1 MIKFFLDANIPYSS
15 KQIFKSFGTVEHAR
29 DAGLSRA
36 ADKEILKYAVKN
48 KSILVTK
55 DLEFGNILIYPIK
68 SHRGVIILRLPFY
81 YTAEQIN
88 KALVQFLKSVELEEI
103 RNSITVVELG
113 RYRIRK

>member
-15 KQIFKSFGTVEHAR
+15 KQIFKDFGTVEHTR
-29 DAGLSRA
+29 DVGLSKA
-36 ADKEILKYAVKN
+36 SDKEILRYASKN

-55 DLEFGNILIYPIK
+55 DLEFGNILLYPAK
-68 SHRGVIILRLPFY
+68 SHQGVVILRLPFY

-103 RNSITVVELG
+103 KNSITVVELG